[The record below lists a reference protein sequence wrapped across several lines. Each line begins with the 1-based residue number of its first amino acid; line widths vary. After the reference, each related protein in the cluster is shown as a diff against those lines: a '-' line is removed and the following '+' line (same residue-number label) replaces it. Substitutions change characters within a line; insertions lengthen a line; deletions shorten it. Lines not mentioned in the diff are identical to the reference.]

1 MEDGD
6 LAVDLRHNGAVRSV
20 FGVHETLDRVLR
32 PEALRDVLNYCMC
45 GRVVLVALWDVE
57 ALKERRDKKK
67 TEMLLYLCIA
77 GWSCSRPDIMF

>member
-45 GRVVLVALWDVE
+45 GCVVLMALWDVE

-77 GWSCSRPDIMF
+77 GWFCSRPDIMF